1 MTYFPDMSCIHNY
14 FANCSLQQSLDTA
27 KENLHKGI
35 IDLKFGAV
43 KVLDGIEET
52 FTNVSLMGKATQSFT
67 SGCQFL
73 GEIHQKEILPLAN
86 KNISAFTLIADVST
100 AATSLSYFYN
110 GDFAK
115 DVEKGKYP
123 AVAASAFFFAASLSY
138 AWDWAIQDGIVPI
151 ASIASNTATLP
162 GYELV
167 KEVVTNMP
175 LTASLFVCAFTCL
188 VAKHMIS
195 TIKGKYDWKH
205 FTHLASSI
213 SGLAS
218 VALQFFP
225 NVPVIYPHGAMLV
238 SQSTGYAAHFI
249 QKKPENPAPQE
260 EVEGDIIRFDYPDEA
275 DDARQR
281 LANIMV
287 DSLEGRENT
296 NADTDTSRPLVEY

>member
-1 MTYFPDMSCIHNY
+1 MNYFPDMSCIHNY

-27 KENLHKGI
+27 KENLNKGI
-35 IDLKFGAV
+35 INLGFGAV

-52 FTNVSLMGKATQSFT
+52 FTNVSLMSKATQSFS

-73 GEIHQKEILPLAN
+73 EQLHQKEILPIAKKTIN
-86 KNISAFTLIADVST
+86 SFTLIADVST

-123 AVAASAFFFAASLSY
+123 AVAASIFFFAASLSY

-167 KEVVTNMP
+167 KEVVTNVP

-195 TIKGKYDWKH
+195 TSKGKYDWKH

-225 NVPVIYPHGAMLV
+225 NVPVIYPHGAMFV

-249 QKKPENPAPQE
+249 QKKPKNPAPQE
-260 EVEGDIIRFDYPDEA
+260 EAEGDSIRFDYPDEA
-275 DDARQR
+275 DDARQQ
-281 LANIMV
+281 LATIMV
-287 DSLEGRENT
+287 NSLEGAD
-296 NADTDTSRPLVEY
+296 NANNDTSKPLVEY